1 MGAGGGVYLELH
13 GNDSISYYRLP
24 TVLLTPLF
32 PTPPNYTPTTSHE
45 CINERIKM
53 RQRDKLDI
61 LGKSYTPADIVTDVI
76 NTATVSGSVYKPLRL
91 MEQSFRWQVRGVT
104 DE

>member
-1 MGAGGGVYLELH
+1 
-13 GNDSISYYRLP
+13 
-24 TVLLTPLF
+24 
-32 PTPPNYTPTTSHE
+32 
-45 CINERIKM
+45 M